1 MGQKGWDDLAAGD
14 QTPVDR
20 CEGYVWGRSR
30 AEGVSKVGVLTTPTH
45 EFVEPRFLSPRR
57 VPAPRPCLSLERSS
71 SREYRAAIYPMP
83 LLSRRDRKLGLI
95 PKRQTYPPASRDK
108 APQLSPDS
116 RRLDTGRSWSRS
128 RSRSRSRPRIAVI
141 STLHTTPPARI
152 LFSILLCNRVSRAHA

>member
-20 CEGYVWGRSR
+20 CEGYVCGRSR
-30 AEGVSKVGVLTTPTH
+30 AEAVSKVGVLTTLTH
-45 EFVEPRFLSPRR
+45 EFVEPRFLSRR
-57 VPAPRPCLSLERSS
+57 VPAPRPCLPLERSS
-71 SREYRAAIYPMP
+71 IREYRAAIYPMP
-83 LLSRRDRKLGLI
+83 LLSRRDRKLGLV

-116 RRLDTGRSWSRS
+116 RRLDAGRS